1 MENPEQNISVLGL
14 SRLRRDYYKGMS
26 PKELQQYTQYQ
37 LQQAEDRKVKPSTW
51 YFVFYFYLLVS
62 YIKWHF

>member
-26 PKELQQYTQYQ
+26 PKELQEYTQYQ
-37 LQQAEDRKVKPSTW
+37 LQQAEDRKVKKLIFWGFFS
-51 YFVFYFYLLVS
+51 FYL
-62 YIKWHF
+62 